1 MGEEEEVDQEKGN
14 VDSQEPEGGDSDEEE
29 TPGPNRIGGVNFP
42 TLELTLEEARRQY
55 DDEERR
61 RESVE
66 GKIGIVVTADALIV
80 SLGAAL
86 SQTISL
92 IPLIAALS
100 PALISA
106 GLGLYTI
113 RSQKYKRPGKD
124 ILDFHDYAEFDSVK
138 SQQEKLLLDYERT
151 ADDNRVKND
160 TKYTA
165 FNECGFLTVISLV
178 LTLLALVVSNTSIF
192 DCICSFRLF

>member
-1 MGEEEEVDQEKGN
+1 MGKEEEVDDKEEEA
-14 VDSQEPEGGDSDEEE
+14 DSQKSESNSSDKEQ
-29 TPGPNRIGGVNFP
+29 TPSQSRIGGANFP
-42 TLELTLEEARRQY
+42 TLELTLQEARRQY
-55 DDEERR
+55 DNEERR

-92 IPLIAALS
+92 VPLITALS

-113 RSQKYKRPGKD
+113 RSQDYKRPGKE
-124 ILDFHDYAEFDSVK
+124 IMDFHDYAEYDSVEA
-138 SQQEKLLLDYERT
+138 QQ
-151 ADDNRVKND
+151 
-160 TKYTA
+160 
-165 FNECGFLTVISLV
+165 
-178 LTLLALVVSNTSIF
+178 
-192 DCICSFRLF
+192 